1 MLLKGNLKE
10 ILMNFDMN
18 FTNKEEDI
26 LKNVV
31 IDERM
36 INHSN
41 FTFKTSDPIIRK
53 FDFLKGFSTLYDLL
67 IGLSSEKITINE
79 VN

>member
-10 ILMNFDMN
+10 ILMNFEMN

-26 LKNVV
+26 LKKVV

-36 INHSN
+36 MNHSN

-53 FDFLKGFSTLYDLL
+53 FDF
-67 IGLSSEKITINE
+67 
-79 VN
+79 